1 MADTNIIMLALL
13 AAVLVAYMVRKQS
26 ASGKKQPT
34 AEIGPVGNSKRKPP
48 GVNTTFCKNVPIDS
62 PDFARCAQS
71 LGTGRSVLPGNPKKT
86 ANNINTNFVSSEY
99 APVGNPFSSRP
110 EASYV
115 NKDYGKLGETSIANS
130 TRPISKAGS
139 QAFPFSQ
146 KGSDKTVDFVNT
158 TSVPSTGFRP
168 TPPPDGPGVK
178 FLGSSSKK
186 PTFVEAPARGTSR
199 PSVTVG
205 STHEGVKFNKAFLGA
220 AVSPSSHDAL
230 GASPEEIAQS
240 AQKLDNVDKV
250 SKNSG
255 GQLNLLV
262 HGR

>member
-1 MADTNIIMLALL
+1 MADTKTIMLALL
-13 AAVLVAYMVRKQS
+13 AAVLVAYMVRQHS
-26 ASGKKQPT
+26 MST
-34 AEIGPVGNSKRKPP
+34 NSTEPVAVLGNSKRKPP
-48 GVNTTFCKNVPIDS
+48 GVNTKFCKNVPIDS

-86 ANNINTNFVSSEY
+86 ANNINTSFVSDQY
-99 APVGNPFSSRP
+99 ALGNPFSSSP
-110 EASYV
+110 SDTYV
-115 NKDYGKLGETSIANS
+115 KKDYGTLGDAPVKAVKK
-130 TRPISKAGS
+130 PISRAGS

-146 KGSDKTVDFVNT
+146 KGSGKTVDFENKT
-158 TSVPSTGFRP
+158 IVPSTGFRP
-168 TPPPDGPGVK
+168 TPQADAPGVK
-178 FLGSSSKK
+178 FTGPAEKK
-186 PTFVEAPARGTSR
+186 TTFVEAPAVGKSR
-199 PSVTVG
+199 PSVGATYDG
-205 STHEGVKFNKAFLGA
+205 MKFSKAFLGA

-262 HGR
+262 HG